1 MAQKLS
7 IPTMLYKGDVYIP
20 RIVYNEVTASR
31 NYGYEDQLDRYINIG
46 LIKLVDFD
54 PFDETGKLYFQLTQN
69 PEEGFKSIGRGE
81 AAAIALAK
89 NNQGVLA
96 SNNLNDI
103 SQYVKKYNLDHVTT
117 GVIIHQAVQD
127 EVITEEEAGKIWDEM
142 VNNWCKLGAK
152 TYKDYV
158 EKKLYDITY

>member
-1 MAQKLS
+1 MSKYYFDSDCLSAFLVAQKLS

-89 NNQGVLA
+89 NN
-96 SNNLNDI
+96 
-103 SQYVKKYNLDHVTT
+103 
-117 GVIIHQAVQD
+117 
-127 EVITEEEAGKIWDEM
+127 
-142 VNNWCKLGAK
+142 
-152 TYKDYV
+152 
-158 EKKLYDITY
+158 